1 MRVEVKF
8 LRNDVE
14 QKHVFQV
21 SPDDEIE
28 LKSVVEE
35 RLKRAYPASRTQIV
49 SIVKLGKRP

>member
-21 SPDDEIE
+21 SPDDDTE

-35 RLKRAYPASRTQIV
+35 RLKKAYPASRIQIV
-49 SIVKLGKRP
+49 SIVKLGKR